1 MDKNYT
7 DTRLSYLS
15 WLCELVGYRD
25 KERIDAGG
33 YIFLLKALYEKEFY
47 WTVEMDANRAE
58 EGKALR
64 DEFAD
69 GVVPDAINGP
79 CSVLEMMI
87 GLARRWD
94 SEVSSDL
101 DSGKSESYFWIMIK
115 NLGLEGCVDE
125 SFDPEFVDRKLDILL
140 ERGYSKD
147 GKGGLFPL
155 KTGKDDLRKVEIW
168 YQLQRYL
175 MENYDF

>member
-1 MDKNYT
+1 MDNV
-7 DTRLSYLS
+7 RMSYLS
-15 WLCELVGYRD
+15 WLCKLVGYQD
-25 KERIDAGG
+25 KDIVDAGG

-47 WTVEMDANRAE
+47 WTIEMDANRAE

-64 DEFAD
+64 EEFA
-69 GVVPDAINGP
+69 GESVPDEINGP

-101 DSGKSESYFWIMIK
+101 DSGRSKSYFWIMIK

-125 SFDPEFVDRKLDILL
+125 SFDPDFVDRKLDIRRQAK
-140 ERGYSKD
+140 EV
-147 GKGGLFPL
+147 F
-155 KTGKDDLRKVEIW
+155 
-168 YQLQRYL
+168 
-175 MENYDF
+175 FH